1 MGLKFKD
8 LSKINKWFYISF
20 GIAALAG
27 LLYLIVD
34 FNIWI
39 LFLSILFLLKMMD
52 VKSEQKSMNLL
63 DDYESLCKQQ
73 LDTIKYLGKKLDESE
88 QKIKELKSK
97 KTTEKKSTAKKTTT
111 KKPVKKEAKKDD
123 TK

>member
-1 MGLKFKD
+1 
-8 LSKINKWFYISF
+8 
-20 GIAALAG
+20 
-27 LLYLIVD
+27 
-34 FNIWI
+34 
-39 LFLSILFLLKMMD
+39 MMD

-63 DDYESLCKQQ
+63 DDYENLCKQQ
-73 LDTIKYLGKKLDESE
+73 SDPIKYLSEKLDKSE

-111 KKPVKKEAKKDD
+111 KKTVKKETKKNA